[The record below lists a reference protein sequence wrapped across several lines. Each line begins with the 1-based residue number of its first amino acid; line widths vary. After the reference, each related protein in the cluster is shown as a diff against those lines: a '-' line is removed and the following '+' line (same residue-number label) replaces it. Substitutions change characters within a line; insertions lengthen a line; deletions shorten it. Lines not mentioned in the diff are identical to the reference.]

1 MLQVI
6 FNYKGAETIIK
17 SQTEETIEE
26 VIKIFKTKIGTEINN
41 EYYLYNGN
49 MINKNN
55 KLEEIIN
62 NEDKANN
69 KMKILV
75 KDTNGTNDENNLEEI
90 KEIICPQCQEN
101 VIINLKDYKIGM
113 KCINDHNNKILLK
126 DFKNKIDISKIKCQK
141 CSMSKNEIHNN
152 ALYICLN
159 CNINLCP
166 LCKLSH
172 DKEHNIINY
181 DNKNY
186 ICHLHNESYDKYCC
200 NKNICIYC
208 GNEHKNHDSIYY
220 GDILPDINDDIKK
233 YIDKLKNEIED
244 IINLFKNVMDNIDI
258 YYKIYNNIIDSY
270 NKKKKNYEILQNI
283 NEFNKYNKTII
294 KDINEIN

>member
-26 VIKIFKTKIGTEINN
+26 VIKTFKTKIATEINN

-75 KDTNGTNDENNLEEI
+75 KDTNETNDENNLEEI

-113 KCINDHNNKILLK
+113 KCINDHNNIILLK

-141 CSMSKNEIHNN
+141 CNMSKNEIHNN

-159 CNINLCP
+159 CIINLCP

-186 ICHLHNESYDKYCC
+186 ICHKHNESYDKYCC
-200 NKNICIYC
+200 NKNICIY
-208 GNEHKNHDSIYY
+208 
-220 GDILPDINDDIKK
+220 LW
-233 YIDKLKNEIED
+233 
-244 IINLFKNVMDNIDI
+244 
-258 YYKIYNNIIDSY
+258 
-270 NKKKKNYEILQNI
+270 
-283 NEFNKYNKTII
+283 
-294 KDINEIN
+294 